1 GLSVGFQVSIAES
14 VALAVDR
21 AQELGCTTFQIFTRN
36 PRVWKYKE
44 LRAEEVSL
52 FREKRKRMG
61 FGEVVTH
68 MPYLPNLA
76 TSDLEVRKRSRA
88 ALVEEVRRSGLLGMD
103 YVVVHLGSHMGGGSM
118 AGIRNV
124 AAACQEAI

>member
-1 GLSVGFQVSIAES
+1 
-14 VALAVDR
+14 
-21 AQELGCTTFQIFTRN
+21 
-36 PRVWKYKE
+36 
-44 LRAEEVSL
+44 
-52 FREKRKRMG
+52 MG

-124 AAACQEAI
+124 AAACQEAIDRNDDDDDDGNEVRILLEVSAGQKNSIGGRFEDLSLIMDRVRDG